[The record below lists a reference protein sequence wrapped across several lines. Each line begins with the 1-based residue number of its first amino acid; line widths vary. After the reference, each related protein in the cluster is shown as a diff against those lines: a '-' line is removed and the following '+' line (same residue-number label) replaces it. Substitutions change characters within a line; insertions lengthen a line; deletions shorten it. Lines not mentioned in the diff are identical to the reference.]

1 MILPGN
7 LNYTIVIAWQAIAG
21 NKLRALLTSLG
32 IIFGVGSVISMLS
45 VGRGA
50 EQEILEQMKLLG
62 ANNIVIKPV
71 IEQSEGKIEKDED
84 KKTAEK
90 KRFSPGLTLDDARAI
105 ASVIPGVVE
114 VSPEIV
120 LDEALVREGYKR
132 TAKVVGI
139 EKSYF
144 TMSDFHLAQGEFFTD
159 LQIEASAP
167 VCIIGNGVRAKFFPQ
182 EEPLGKTIKCG
193 TVWLTIVG
201 VLQERTIT
209 DEDIK
214 HLGIRNYNMDVY
226 TPITTALLKFR
237 NRSLLTR
244 KMVMDASRGG
254 NDDDN
259 GPSTEEK
266 KDKNYHQLDRLTIRV
281 AGTNVITGISETITR
296 MLERRHNK
304 VVDFEVEVPEMLLK
318 QEQRTKTIFNIVLGA
333 IASISLIVGGIGIMN
348 IMLASVIERTKEIG
362 IRRSI
367 GAKQKDITVQFL
379 SEAVALCL
387 AGGIA
392 GILFGVA
399 LSYAIEKF
407 TNIATIITPI
417 SVIISFGVAV
427 SVGLIFGIVP
437 ARRAAMQDPIK
448 ALHYE

>member
-7 LNYTIVIAWQAIAG
+7 LNYTLVIAWQAIAG

-62 ANNIVIKPV
+62 ANNVVVKPV
-71 IEQSEGKIEKDED
+71 IEQREGKIDKDEH

-90 KRFSPGLTLDDARAI
+90 KRFSPGLTLDDARSI
-105 ASVIPGVVE
+105 AAVIPGVVE

-120 LDEALVREGYKR
+120 LDLALVREGYKR

-144 TMSDFHLAQGEFFTD
+144 TMSDFHLGQGQFFSD
-159 LQIEASAP
+159 LQIESAAP

-182 EEPLGKTIKCG
+182 EEALGKTIKCG
-193 TVWLTIVG
+193 NVWLTIVG
-201 VLQERTIT
+201 VLQERSIT

-244 KMVMDASRGG
+244 KMVADASRGG
-254 NDDDN
+254 NDDDG
-259 GPSTEEK
+259 GPAPEEK
-266 KDKNYHQLDRLTIRV
+266 KDKNYNQLDRLTVRV
-281 AGTNVITGISETITR
+281 AGTNVISGISETITR

-318 QEQRTKTIFNIVLGA
+318 QEQRTKNIFNIVLGA

-367 GAKQKDITVQFL
+367 GAKRKDITVQFL
-379 SEAVALCL
+379 SEAIALCL
-387 AGGIA
+387 AGGII
-392 GILFGVA
+392 GIIFGVV

-407 TNIATIITPI
+407 TNITTIITPV
-417 SVIISFGVAV
+417 SVVISFGVAV
-427 SVGLIFGIVP
+427 TVGLIFGIVP
-437 ARRAAMQDPIK
+437 ARRAALQDPIK